1 MIAIAASNPEA
12 LAPAISQR
20 FGVKVEIVD
29 GRLRIEK
36 RHGHE
41 FVPTVV
47 EAFPGEIDAITFG
60 RPTLEDAFIHFT
72 GERLE

>member
-1 MIAIAASNPEA
+1 M
-12 LAPAISQR
+12 
-20 FGVKVEIVD
+20 VD

-41 FVPTVV
+41 FVPAVV